1 MLFLQY
7 SACLR
12 ELQEIMRQEA
22 GLPIDNEPTDTSLTD
37 HEASTSGS
45 NSSQTDGPPT
55 HLQAFNKVVTVV
67 VRTNSSVIV
76 SSTKSLVLYL
86 V

>member
-67 VRTNSSVIV
+67 VTVSNSSITV
-76 SSTKSLVLYL
+76 SG
-86 V
+86 